1 MPFNKKA
8 VFSITLILL
17 LLFAYSHAQTASSTS
32 SSSTAS
38 SSERVKALLDPFSII
53 NNIGYDNSYYSLY
66 NAGKI
71 KTPPPFGGPV
81 INMIQGCF
89 DGVTWVSIGLPRPGW
104 YVHQAGVTRTYAF
117 GPPRHIGQFILG
129 LYAPKH
135 FCAKNTGAG
144 LIVKAGFLITMMGS
158 SR

>member
-1 MPFNKKA
+1 MSFNKKT
-8 VFSITLILL
+8 VFGITLVLL

-38 SSERVKALLDPFSII
+38 SSARVKALLNPFSID
-53 NNIGYDNSYYSLY
+53 NNIGYDNFYYSLY
-66 NAGKI
+66 QAGKI

-81 INMIQGCF
+81 LYMIPGCLER
-89 DGVTWVSIGLPRPGW
+89 VTWVAIGPPRSGW

-117 GPPRHIGQFILG
+117 GPPRHIGQFLLG

-135 FCAKNTGAG
+135 FCVKNTSAG